1 MKNPSEESFNA
12 NLEAEKLNVLNFE
25 RKNMIQVES
34 TITGLPSG
42 SEVSSEQLIVSLKR
56 SLVS

>member
-1 MKNPSEESFNA
+1 MKNSSEESFNA

-42 SEVSSEQLIVSLKR
+42 SEVSSEQLIVSLRR

>member
-12 NLEAEKLNVLNFE
+12 NPEAEKLNVLNFE

>member
-42 SEVSSEQLIVSLKR
+42 SEVSSEQLIVSLRR